1 MSSAPVIFDIAYTP
15 FRLKR
20 GSSEKDIAKHAKARA
35 FYTMTGN
42 GDNIYRYMTRE
53 GKICGE
59 EFRRLTILKYL
70 QKSTGVFNGDGMISK
85 NELADMKFRAQS
97 GEKVIWHGF
106 ISFDEE
112 HSEKIDAPE
121 KCIELVR
128 RTFRP
133 FFKEAGFDPDNMDLM
148 CSLHLDR
155 PEHLHIHYVFWEK
168 EPKIKN
174 QRAAGYKYRAKGK
187 IQFGAIAAMT
197 ERLTAL
203 AISDELFSV
212 RDDTIK
218 QFARTTK
225 GLTAWRHDRAARELR
240 KLAKEL
246 PEDCSWRY
254 GCEDMKPY
262 RERIDKVVMKVL
274 AYDMQVYDK
283 YWEFEELLDK
293 KEKELSGIMG
303 KYYKG
308 KLNADNNYMNGSLS
322 GGNFDLKEIK
332 TIEQLKWDYNRRL
345 GDVVLR
351 QAHYIRTHT
360 YTYSKRFKH
369 KANDRRL
376 RRNILFAERKTGKGI
391 EGFLSSL
398 SSVFAEETRGY
409 PSRLREIEEEM
420 KAEREKEL
428 AEAEREAQNI
438 KSKYVWSK

>member
-1 MSSAPVIFDIAYTP
+1 MSTAPVIFDIAYTP

-20 GSSEKDIAKHAKARA
+20 GSPEKDIAKHTKERA
-35 FYTMTGN
+35 FYTMTGD

-59 EFRRLTILKYL
+59 EFRRLTILEYL

-133 FFKEAGFDPDNMDLM
+133 FFKEAGFAPDNMDLM
-148 CSLHLDR
+148 CALHLDR
-155 PEHLHIHYVFWEK
+155 PTHLHLHFCFWEK

-212 RDDTIK
+212 HDYTIK
-218 QFARTTK
+218 QFARTTR
-225 GLTAWRHDRAARELR
+225 GLTACRHDRAARELR

-246 PEDCSWRY
+246 PKDCSWRY
-254 GCEDMKPY
+254 GHDDMKPY
-262 RERIDKVVMKVL
+262 RERIDEVVMKVL
-274 AYDMQVYDK
+274 ASDINVYDK
-283 YWEFEELLDK
+283 YCDFGDLLDK
-293 KEKELSGIMG
+293 KKKELSCIMG
-303 KYYKG
+303 KYYNE
-308 KLNADNNYMNGSLS
+308 KLRTDNNNMSNS
-322 GGNFDLKEIK
+322 FDLKEI
-332 TIEQLKWDYNRRL
+332 TAIEQLKWDYNRRL
-345 GDVVLR
+345 GDIILR

-360 YTYSKRFKH
+360 YTYSKRFRH

-376 RRNILFAERKTGKGI
+376 RRNILFAERKIGKGI

-398 SSVFAEETRGY
+398 ASVFAEETCGY

-428 AEAEREAQNI
+428 AEAQREAQNI
-438 KSKYVWSK
+438 KSKYDWSK